1 MGFVFMKT
9 ENALPNIR

>member
-9 ENALPNIR
+9 EHELPNIR